1 MQIRPVNPQVM
12 LQQVAQMNRLTNND
26 GSRAETQQN
35 QFAQEFAKAQDKERT
50 QVVQAQEPDEG
61 QNVNPDG
68 SAGKEK
74 EERNKKKRPGQT
86 DDDNDNENKPPTI
99 GRGILDIRM

>member
-1 MQIRPVNPQVM
+1 MQIRPVDIQVM
-12 LQQVAQMNRLTNND
+12 LHRAPEMNRASNND

-35 QFAQEFAKAQDKERT
+35 QFAQEFQKIRERERNT
-50 QVVQAQEPDEG
+50 VVQPQEPDEG
-61 QNVNPDG
+61 QSVNPDG

-74 EERNKKKRPGQT
+74 QEQNKKKRPSQQKEE
-86 DDDNDNENKPPTI
+86 DNKPQQPAI